1 MKTIEYLM
9 IFNAIVS
16 QIGVSFIF
24 TFIESL
30 FLEIS
35 ENFFIKL
42 ISSNIFDENEKY
54 NNKSLV
60 KRIRDI
66 TIYDPSQTNITIWTS
81 ILGAYFINKFGDLK
95 ILIISYLI
103 SIISLILTIFLPYNE
118 TEDKKYREISDSPFD
133 FKFLIPSILILIT
146 LSISIGN
153 YNLHSLQYI
162 VYYYN
167 KYKGFLIPF
176 YVGIGCLIKYGFIR
190 GICLF
195 FGESHDEYQKKENY
209 KLFLIFCIIF
219 ISICFL
225 ISFLLTYAIEN
236 LINKLKSDNK
246 EKLKDLIIKTYK
258 KDNFKNSLKVLF
270 FGKKSSELYCILIL
284 NLFSKI
290 EKIEWKYYNEK
301 NLSDEDLK
309 GIKTKNFI
317 NCLFIILSFIVGY
330 IHDKYDFNG
339 FKRFLVLGNCIDIIS
354 SIFFSIYVRIKGKND
369 FNALNVSINYTNL
382 FFIGNYYAIML
393 PELMRKYGPKFIL
406 ELSGFIGLSNILSRI
421 IEVIFTVYPYE
432 EQKILFF
439 GIMFLQILCS
449 SLGIILIYKKKVTNE
464 QHQEFILNEIDKKDN
479 DDRCLSLSVLGIK
492 NNKNEEL

>member
-1 MKTIEYLM
+1 MKKIEYLM
-9 IFNAIVS
+9 IFNAIIS

-24 TFIESL
+24 TFIEGL

-35 ENFFIKL
+35 ENFFIK
-42 ISSNIFDENEKY
+42 ISSSNIFDKEKKY
-54 NNKSLV
+54 ENKSLL

-95 ILIISYLI
+95 ILFISYLI
-103 SIISLILTIFLPYNE
+103 SIISLILIIFLPY
-118 TEDKKYREISDSPFD
+118 KKTNKDQTYREFSDSPFD

-176 YVGIGCLIKYGFIR
+176 YVGIGCLIKYGFIM
-190 GICLF
+190 GICLY
-195 FGESHDEYQKKENY
+195 FGDSDEYQYLKNY

-225 ISFLLTYAIEN
+225 ISFLLTYEIEI
-236 LINKLKSDNK
+236 LINKYKSDNK
-246 EKLKDLIIKTYK
+246 EELKDLIIKTNK
-258 KDNFKNSLKVLF
+258 KENFKNSLKVLF
-270 FGKKSSELYCILIL
+270 FGEKSSELYFILIL

-301 NLSDEDLK
+301 NLSEEDSN
-309 GIKTKNFI
+309 GIEIQEFI
-317 NCLFIILSFIVGY
+317 NSLFIILSFFVGY

-339 FKRFLVLGNCIDIIS
+339 FKIFLLLGNFIDIIL
-354 SIFFSIYVRIKGKND
+354 SIFFSIYALNEGKND
-369 FNALNVSINYTNL
+369 VNTLNVYINYISL
-382 FFIGNYYAIML
+382 IFIGNYYAIML

-449 SLGIILIYKKKVTNE
+449 SFGIILIYKKKVTNE

>member
-1 MKTIEYLM
+1 MKKIEYLM
-9 IFNAIVS
+9 IFNAIIS
-16 QIGVSFIF
+16 QIGVSIIF
-24 TFIESL
+24 TFIEGL

-42 ISSNIFDENEKY
+42 FSSNIFNKDEVYE
-54 NNKSLV
+54 NKSLV

-66 TIYDPSQTNITIWTS
+66 TIFDPSQTNITIWTS

-95 ILIISYLI
+95 ILFISYLI
-103 SIISLILTIFLPYNE
+103 SIISLILIIFLPYKE
-118 TEDKKYREISDSPFD
+118 TQDINYREFSDSPFD

-176 YVGIGCLIKYGFIR
+176 YVGIGCLIKYGFIM

-195 FGESHDEYQKKENY
+195 FGDSDEYQNLKNY
-209 KLFLIFCIIF
+209 KLFLIFCTIF

-225 ISFLLTYAIEN
+225 ISFLLTYGIEN
-236 LINKLKSDNK
+236 LINKFKSDKK
-246 EKLKDLIIKTYK
+246 EELKDLIIKTNK
-258 KDNFKNSLKVLF
+258 KENFKNSLKLLF
-270 FGKKSSELYCILIL
+270 FGEKSSELYFILIL

-301 NLSDEDLK
+301 NLSEKDSN
-309 GIKTKNFI
+309 GIETQEFI
-317 NCLFIILSFIVGY
+317 NSLFIILSFFVGY

-339 FKRFLVLGNCIDIIS
+339 FKIFLLLGNFIDIIL
-354 SIFFSIYVRIKGKND
+354 SIFFSIYALIKGKND
-369 FNALNVSINYTNL
+369 VNTLNVYINYISL
-382 FFIGNYYAIML
+382 IFIGNYYAIML

-406 ELSGFIGLSNILSRI
+406 ELSGFIGLSNILSRL
-421 IEVIFTVYPYE
+421 IEVIFTVYPYDE
-432 EQKILFF
+432 KNNFLFF

-449 SLGIILIYKKKVTNE
+449 IAGIVLLYKKKITNQ
-464 QHQEFILNEIDKKDN
+464 QHQEFILNEIIKKDN
-479 DDRCLSLSVLGIK
+479 DDRCISLSILGIK
-492 NNKNEEL
+492 NNKIDEL